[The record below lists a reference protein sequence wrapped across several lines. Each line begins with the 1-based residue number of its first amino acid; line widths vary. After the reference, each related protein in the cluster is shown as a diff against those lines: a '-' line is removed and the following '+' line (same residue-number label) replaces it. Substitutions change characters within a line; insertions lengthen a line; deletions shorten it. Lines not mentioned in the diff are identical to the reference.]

1 MGRVGREGGGYKVPV
16 CLSAIHISAASERG
30 GTSASGG
37 SVGGNFGKGVRKMQF
52 HRPMLPLCFRE
63 SSNFISMLTVKAQK
77 EARER

>member
-1 MGRVGREGGGYKVPV
+1 MGRVERGGYKVPV

-37 SVGGNFGKGVRKMQF
+37 SVGGKGVRIMQF
-52 HRPMLPLCFRE
+52 HRPMLALCFRE